1 MMRRL
6 IPLLLLLIMFQ
17 AGAADTYPNGT
28 VRLVVPYAP
37 GGGLDATARLIAQG
51 LTKRLGQPV
60 VVDNRPGG
68 DGIVGTTL
76 VAHAAPD
83 GQTLLMV
90 NMSHAINVALGR
102 KLPYDT
108 LKDFDPITQTN
119 NQQFLLVTSPSLPVH
134 SVHELVTLLKQKP
147 GALNYGSSSNAS
159 ALPMELF
166 KSMTGTDVM
175 QIPFAG
181 TGPMLTAMLSGQ
193 FQMSFAA
200 SMSALPFIKSGKLQA
215 LAIGDSKRSALLPD
229 VPTVAESGVPGFQ
242 AVDWNGIVAPAH
254 TPPAIIARLN
264 KEVVAVLNSP
274 EVHDRMES
282 FGSDVVGSTPQAW
295 QAFIQ
300 AEIAKW
306 TAIVA
311 KAHMKAY

>member
-1 MMRRL
+1 MRRL
-6 IPLLLLLIMFQ
+6 TLMLLLVL
-17 AGAADTYPNGT
+17 ACTAAAAQYPNGT

-37 GGGLDATARLIAQG
+37 GGGLDATARLIAKG
-51 LTKRLGQPV
+51 LTEKLGQPV

-68 DGIVGTTL
+68 DGIVGSTV

-90 NMSHAINVALGR
+90 NMSHAINAAMGR

-108 LKDFDPITQTN
+108 LKDFEPITQTN
-119 NQQFLLVTSPSLPVH
+119 NQQFLLVTLPTVPAR
-134 SVHELVTLLKQKP
+134 SVRELVALLKAKP
-147 GALNYGSSSNAS
+147 GAMNYGSSSNAS

-166 KSMTGTDVM
+166 KSLTGTDVV

-193 FQMSFAA
+193 FQLSFAA
-200 SMSALPFIKSGKLQA
+200 SMSALPFIKSGKLHA

-242 AVDWNGIVAPAH
+242 AVDWNGILAPAH
-254 TPPAIIARLN
+254 TPRPIIDRLN
-264 KEVVAVLNSP
+264 RDVVAVLNTP
-274 EVHDRMES
+274 EVRDRMGG
-282 FGSDVVGSTPQAW
+282 FGSDVVGSTPEAW

-300 AEIAKW
+300 SEIVKW
-306 TAIVA
+306 TAIVDT
-311 KAHMKAY
+311 AHMKPY